1 MNLANIGTLNGDS
14 CMAYSV
20 KERKCPMSF
29 FKGKTWQRKLLNQ
42 FLFYKTNHEEWLF
55 EEFKVYIL

>member
-20 KERKCPMSF
+20 KERKHPMLFS
-29 FKGKTWQRKLLNQ
+29 KGKTLQGKPLNQ
-42 FLFYKTNHEEWLF
+42 FLFYKSNH
-55 EEFKVYIL
+55 